1 MRFGK
6 VWVSKM
12 EQRSYQEACK
22 GWAEPEMYENC
33 EWVFDTTSRKFDSL
47 IGRLLAAGLDKQADR
62 AAAKT
67 MLLNTVAN

>member
-6 VWVSKM
+6 VWASKM
-12 EQRSYQEACK
+12 EQRNYQEACK
-22 GWAEPEMYENC
+22 GWAEPEMYGEC

-47 IGRLLAAGLDKQADR
+47 IGRLLAAGMDTQADR

-67 MLLNTVAN
+67 MLLQIVAK

>member
-1 MRFGK
+1 
-6 VWVSKM
+6 M

-22 GWAEPEMYENC
+22 SWSEPEMYAEC